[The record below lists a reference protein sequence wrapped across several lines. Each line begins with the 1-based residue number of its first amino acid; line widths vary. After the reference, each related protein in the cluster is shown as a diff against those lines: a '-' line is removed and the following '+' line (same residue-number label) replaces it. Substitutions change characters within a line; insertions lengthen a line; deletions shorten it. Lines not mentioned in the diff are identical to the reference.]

1 MIRRILVILTVI
13 LAQSIPTTAQSREKD
28 LDQWLDRELV
38 PYVTQQLKVH
48 PRFKNETV
56 MFVVLEDNAP
66 APTSNK
72 LALSLRDR
80 LLESTI
86 DSAGVSIGWQQGR
99 SGASLESR
107 PDDCVHDSVH
117 YYVGLELS
125 QNLDSRY
132 SVTVRALD
140 LEDRTWVTGFG
151 KQWSGR
157 LSTIQR
163 QAMRQQSVDMTF
175 LGARD
180 VPFTLEQT
188 DLLAAHLAHQLSCTL
203 KQQMEEDYVV
213 SNDVGTPVGDGLDGT
228 VALIGNNLANR
239 QALKLTSD
247 EDKTNAVLSGK
258 AHRIDDVLHQYWL
271 TVTPVSGND
280 DLAALSVSAYVVLP
294 YAEPAPLSA
303 EQSPRHDS
311 PAPQTISRTVGYQKP
326 HAITIPNAGND
337 GLIGPLSIAAPLS
350 SAECVWP
357 CSMLQARANKDAI
370 VFFLEHQ
377 ANHGLVRLAGEDCRK
392 RTVARIARTG
402 DTLNFP
408 IARTSTDRTNW
419 TQTHEWTIESE
430 FDTFFA
436 VAATDA
442 DVARRIANHIDSLP
456 IRCSTSM
463 RPGLKGAALR
473 TWLTEFAAI
482 TAKSREHIDWRA
494 IQVRD
499 IT

>member
-1 MIRRILVILTVI
+1 MIRRILIILTLI
-13 LAQSIPTTAQSREKD
+13 LAQSIPTTAQSREKA

-38 PYVTQQLKVH
+38 PYVKQQLKVH
-48 PRFKNETV
+48 PRFKNETI
-56 MFVVLEDNAP
+56 MFVVLKDNVP
-66 APTSNK
+66 ASNSNK

-80 LLESTI
+80 LLESAI

-99 SGASLESR
+99 SGTSLESR
-107 PDDCVHDSVH
+107 PDDCLHDNVH
-117 YYVGLELS
+117 YYVGLELN
-125 QNLDSRY
+125 QTLDSRY

-203 KQQMEEDYVV
+203 QQQMEEDYVV
-213 SNDVGTPVGDGLDGT
+213 STNSSAAVGDGLDGT
-228 VALIGNNLANR
+228 VELIGNNLANR
-239 QALKLTSD
+239 QALRLTSD
-247 EDKTNAVLSGK
+247 KDKTNAVLSGK
-258 AHRIDDVLHQYWL
+258 AHRIDGLLHQYWL
-271 TVTPVSGND
+271 TVTPDSDND
-280 DLAALSVSAYVVLP
+280 ALVALSVSAYIVLP
-294 YAEPAPLSA
+294 FKEPVPLVAER
-303 EQSPRHDS
+303 SPRRDTGG
-311 PAPQTISRTVGYQKP
+311 PQTISQTIG
-326 HAITIPNAGND
+326 HTISIPNAGKE
-337 GLIGPLSIAAPLS
+337 GLIGPLTIAAPLS

-357 CSMLQARANKDAI
+357 CSMLQARANTDAI

-408 IARTSTDRTNW
+408 IAKTSTDRNNW
-419 TQTHEWTIESE
+419 SETHEWTVES
-430 FDTFFA
+430 DTDTYFA
-436 VAATDA
+436 IAATNA

-463 RPGLKGAALR
+463 RPGLTGTALR
-473 TWLTEFAAI
+473 AWLTEFASI
-482 TAKSREHIDWRA
+482 TARSREHIDWRA
-494 IQVRD
+494 IQVRN

>member
-1 MIRRILVILTVI
+1 MTRQLLLLLTLV

-38 PYVTQQLKVH
+38 PYVKQQLVVH

-56 MFVVLEDNAP
+56 MFVVLQDNAP
-66 APTSNK
+66 ASTSNE

-80 LLESTI
+80 LLEAAI

-99 SGASLESR
+99 SGNSLESR
-107 PDDCVHDSVH
+107 PDDCLQDSVH
-117 YYVGLELS
+117 YYIGLELS

-132 SVTVRALD
+132 SVAVRALD

-163 QAMRQQSVDMTF
+163 QAMRQQSVDATF

-188 DLLAAHLAHQLSCTL
+188 DLLASHLAHQLSCTL
-203 KQQMEEDYVV
+203 KQQMEEEYVV
-213 SNDVGTPVGDGLDGT
+213 STNAAVPVGDGLDGT
-228 VALIGNNLANR
+228 VELIGNNLANR
-239 QALKLTSD
+239 QALKLTSNSD
-247 EDKTNAVLSGK
+247 ETNAVLRGK
-258 AHRIDDVLHQYWL
+258 AHQIDDVLYQYWL
-271 TVTPVSGND
+271 TVTPESGSD
-280 DLAALSVSAYVVLP
+280 DLVALSVSAYVVLP
-294 YAEPAPLSA
+294 YADPVPVVADR
-303 EQSPRHDS
+303 SPSRGS
-311 PAPQTISRTVGYQKP
+311 PAPRKVSYEIP
-326 HAITIPNAGND
+326 HAITIPNAGKD
-337 GLIGPLSIAAPLS
+337 GLIGPLRIAAPLS
-350 SAECVWP
+350 SAECFWP
-357 CSMLQARANKDAI
+357 CSMLQTRANTDAI

-377 ANHGLVRLAGEDCRK
+377 ANHGLVRLSGEDCRK

-408 IARTSTDRTNW
+408 IAKTTTDRNNW
-419 TQTHEWTIESE
+419 TETYEWTIDAEL
-430 FDTFFA
+430 DTFFA
-436 VAATDA
+436 VVATDA
-442 DVARRIANHIDSLP
+442 DVARQLANHIDSLP
-456 IRCSTSM
+456 LRCSTSL
-463 RPGLKGAALR
+463 RPGLKNSALQE
-473 TWLTEFAAI
+473 WLTEFASI
-482 TAKSREHIDWRA
+482 TARSAEHIDWRA

>member
-1 MIRRILVILTVI
+1 MIRRILIILTLI
-13 LAQSIPTTAQSREKD
+13 LAQSIPTTAESREKD
-28 LDQWLDRELV
+28 LDRWLDRELV
-38 PYVTQQLKVH
+38 PYVKQQLTVH
-48 PRFKNETV
+48 PRFKNASI

-66 APTSNK
+66 APSSNK

-80 LLESTI
+80 LLEATI
-86 DSAGVSIGWQQGR
+86 NSAGISIGWQQGR
-99 SGASLESR
+99 SVASLESR
-107 PDDCVHDSVH
+107 PDDCLHDSIH

-163 QAMRQQSVDMTF
+163 QAMRQQSVDKTF

-188 DLLAAHLAHQLSCTL
+188 DLLASHLAHRLSCTL
-203 KQQMEEDYVV
+203 KQQMEEEYVV
-213 SNDVGTPVGDGLDGT
+213 SKGTSAPVGDGLDGT
-228 VALIGNNLANR
+228 VELIGNNLANR
-239 QALKLTSD
+239 QALRLTSD
-247 EDKTNAVLSGK
+247 NDKTNAVLSGK
-258 AHRIDDVLHQYWL
+258 AHRIDGVLHQYWL
-271 TVTPVSGND
+271 TVTPDSGND
-280 DLAALSVSAYVVLP
+280 DLAALSVSAYIVLP
-294 YAEPAPLSA
+294 HAEPAPVVA
-303 EQSPRHDS
+303 DRSPRTEIPTRH
-311 PAPQTISRTVGYQKP
+311 T
-326 HAITIPNAGND
+326 ITIPNAGKD
-337 GLIGPLSIAAPLS
+337 SLIGPLRIAAPLS

-357 CSMLQARANKDAI
+357 CSMLQARANTDAI

-377 ANHGLVRLAGEDCRK
+377 AHHGLVRLAGEDCRK

-408 IARTSTDRTNW
+408 IAKTSTDRNNW
-419 TQTHEWTIESE
+419 SEAHEWTVESDT
-430 FDTFFA
+430 DTFFA

-442 DVARRIANHIDSLP
+442 DVARLIANHIDGLP

-463 RPGLKGAALR
+463 RPGLKGAELK
-473 TWLTEFAAI
+473 TWLTEFASI
-482 TAKSREHIDWRA
+482 TARSREHIDWRA

>member
-1 MIRRILVILTVI
+1 MTRQLLIILTLV

-38 PYVTQQLKVH
+38 PYVKQQLLVH

-56 MFVVLEDNAP
+56 MFVVLQDNAP
-66 APTSNK
+66 ASISNE

-80 LLESTI
+80 LLEAAI

-99 SGASLESR
+99 SGSSLDSR
-107 PDDCVHDSVH
+107 PDDCINDNVH

-132 SVTVRALD
+132 SVAVRALD

-157 LSTIQR
+157 LSTIER
-163 QAMRQQSVDMTF
+163 QAMRQQSVDVTF

-188 DLLAAHLAHQLSCTL
+188 DLLASHLAHQLSCEL
-203 KQQMEEDYVV
+203 KQQMEEEYVV
-213 SNDVGTPVGDGLDGT
+213 STDNPVPAGDGLDGT
-228 VALIGNNLANR
+228 VELIGNNLANR

-247 EDKTNAVLSGK
+247 ASKTNAILSGK
-258 AHRIDDVLHQYWL
+258 AHQIDDVLYQYWL
-271 TVTPVSGND
+271 TVTPGPGSD
-280 DLAALSVSAYVVLP
+280 ELAALSVSTYVVLP
-294 YAEPAPLSA
+294 DAKPPPAIVDRPPRHQEPAA
-303 EQSPRHDS
+303 QRIAYER
-311 PAPQTISRTVGYQKP
+311 P
-326 HAITIPNAGND
+326 HPITIPNAGKD
-337 GLIGPLSIAAPLS
+337 GLIGPLQIIAPRS
-350 SAECVWP
+350 TSDCIWP
-357 CSMLQARANKDAI
+357 CSMLQTQANTDAI

-377 ANHGLVRLAGEDCRK
+377 ANHGLVRLSGEDCRK

-408 IARTSTDRTNW
+408 IAKTTTDRNNW
-419 TQTHEWTIESE
+419 TETYEWDVNNDA
-430 FDTFFA
+430 DTFFA
-436 VAATDA
+436 VVATDA
-442 DVARRIANHIDSLP
+442 DVARQLANHIDGLP
-456 IRCSTSM
+456 LRCSTSL
-463 RPGLKGAALR
+463 RPGLKDAAL
-473 TWLTEFAAI
+473 TKWLTELASI
-482 TAKSREHIDWRA
+482 TARSAEHIDWRA

>member
-1 MIRRILVILTVI
+1 MIRRILIILTVL
-13 LAQSIPTTAQSREKD
+13 LAQSIPTTAESREKD
-28 LDQWLDRELV
+28 LDRWLDRELV
-38 PYVTQQLKVH
+38 PYVKQQLMVH
-48 PRFKNETV
+48 PRFKNETI

-66 APTSNK
+66 ASTSNE

-80 LLESTI
+80 LLEAAI

-107 PDDCVHDSVH
+107 PDDCLHDNVH

-163 QAMRQQSVDMTF
+163 QAMRQESVDVTF

-188 DLLAAHLAHQLSCTL
+188 DLLASHLAHQLSCTL
-203 KQQMEEDYVV
+203 KQQLEDEYVV
-213 SNDVGTPVGDGLDGT
+213 SRNASVPVGDGLDGT
-228 VALIGNNLANR
+228 VELIGNNLANR
-239 QALKLTSD
+239 HALKLTSD
-247 EDKTNAVLSGK
+247 SDKTNAVLSGK
-258 AHRIDDVLHQYWL
+258 AHQIDEVLHQYWL
-271 TVTPVSGND
+271 TVTPDSDND
-280 DLAALSVSAYVVLP
+280 DLAALSVSAYIVLP
-294 YAEPAPLSA
+294 FVEPALVVA
-303 EQSPRHDS
+303 NRSPR
-311 PAPQTISRTVGYQKP
+311 PEATVSQKVSYQKP
-326 HAITIPNAGND
+326 HAITIPNAGKD
-337 GLIGPLSIAAPLS
+337 GLIGPLRIAAPLS

-357 CSMLQARANKDAI
+357 CSMLQTRANTDSI

-408 IARTSTDRTNW
+408 IAKTSTDRNNW
-419 TQTHEWTIESE
+419 TETHEWTIESAM
-430 FDTFFA
+430 DTFFA

-442 DVARRIANHIDSLP
+442 DVARQIANHIDSLP
-456 IRCSTSM
+456 IRCSTSL

-473 TWLTEFAAI
+473 AWLTEFASI
-482 TAKSREHIDWRA
+482 TARSREHIDWRA
-494 IQVRD
+494 VQVRD

>member
-1 MIRRILVILTVI
+1 MTRQLLIILTLV

-38 PYVTQQLKVH
+38 PYVKQQLLVH

-56 MFVVLEDNAP
+56 MFVVLQDNAP
-66 APTSNK
+66 ASISNE

-80 LLESTI
+80 LLEAAI

-107 PDDCVHDSVH
+107 PDDCLHDSVH

-132 SVTVRALD
+132 SVNVRALD

-151 KQWSGR
+151 KQWAGR

-163 QAMRQQSVDMTF
+163 QAMRQQSIDPTF

-188 DLLAAHLAHQLSCTL
+188 DLLASHLAHQLSCTL
-203 KQQMEEDYVV
+203 KQQMEEEYVV
-213 SNDVGTPVGDGLDGT
+213 STYNAVPAGDGLDGT
-228 VALIGNNLANR
+228 VELIGNNLANR

-247 EDKTNAVLSGK
+247 ANKTNAVLSGK
-258 AHRIDDVLHQYWL
+258 AHQIDDVLYQYWL
-271 TVTPVSGND
+271 TVTPESDND
-280 DLAALSVSAYVVLP
+280 NLAALSVSAYVVLP
-294 YAEPAPLSA
+294 NVEPSPMIVDR
-303 EQSPRHDS
+303 SPRHEN
-311 PAPQTISRTVGYQKP
+311 PVPQQIGYKRPHPIS
-326 HAITIPNAGND
+326 IPNAGKD
-337 GLIGPLSIAAPLS
+337 GLIGPLQIVAPRS
-350 SAECVWP
+350 VSDCFSP
-357 CSMLQARANKDAI
+357 CSMLQTRANTDAI

-377 ANHGLVRLAGEDCRK
+377 ANHGLVRLSGEDCRK
-392 RTVARIARTG
+392 RTVARIARSG
-402 DTLNFP
+402 DMLNFP
-408 IARTSTDRTNW
+408 IAKTTTDSNNW
-419 TQTHEWTIESE
+419 TETYEWAIDIDT
-430 FDTFFA
+430 DTFFA
-436 VAATDA
+436 LVATDA
-442 DVARRIANHIDSLP
+442 DIARRLANHIDDLP
-456 IRCSTSM
+456 LRCSTSM
-463 RPGLKGAALR
+463 RPGLKDAALKE
-473 TWLTEFAAI
+473 WLSELASI
-482 TAKSREHIDWRA
+482 TARSAEHIDWRA

>member
-1 MIRRILVILTVI
+1 MIRRILIILTLI
-13 LAQSIPTTAQSREKD
+13 LAQSIPTTAQSREKN

-38 PYVTQQLKVH
+38 PYVKQRLMVH
-48 PRFKNETV
+48 PRFKNETI
-56 MFVVLEDNAP
+56 MFVVLQDNAP
-66 APTSNK
+66 ASTSNA

-80 LLESTI
+80 LLEAAI

-107 PDDCVHDSVH
+107 PDDCLHDNVH

-188 DLLAAHLAHQLSCTL
+188 DLLASHLAHQLSCTL
-203 KQQMEEDYVV
+203 KQQMEEEYVV
-213 SNDVGTPVGDGLDGT
+213 SRGTGATGGDGLDGT
-228 VALIGNNLANR
+228 VELIGNNLANR
-239 QALKLTSD
+239 QALKLTN
-247 EDKTNAVLSGK
+247 DKDQTNAVLSGK

-271 TVTPVSGND
+271 TVTPEPGND
-280 DLAALSVSAYVVLP
+280 DLAALSVSAYIVLP
-294 YAEPAPLSA
+294 NAEPEVLVADRP
-303 EQSPRHDS
+303 PRHEN
-311 PAPQTISRTVGYQKP
+311 PTTQKISYEKP
-326 HAITIPNAGND
+326 HAITIPNAGKD
-337 GLIGPLSIAAPLS
+337 GLIGPLQIAAPLS

-357 CSMLQARANKDAI
+357 CSMLQARANTDAI

-402 DTLNFP
+402 HTLNFP
-408 IARTSTDRTNW
+408 IAKTSTDRNNW
-419 TQTHEWTIESE
+419 SETHEWPVESDT
-430 FDTFFA
+430 DTFFA

-463 RPGLKGAALR
+463 RPGLKGASLR
-473 TWLTEFAAI
+473 VWLTEFASI
-482 TAKSREHIDWRA
+482 TARSREHIDWRA

>member
-1 MIRRILVILTVI
+1 MIRRILLFLTII
-13 LAQSIPTTAQSREKD
+13 LAQSIPTTAESREKD

-38 PYVTQQLKVH
+38 PYVKQQLMVH

-66 APTSNK
+66 ASTSNE

-80 LLESTI
+80 LLEATI
-86 DSAGVSIGWQQGR
+86 DSAGISIGWQQGR
-99 SGASLESR
+99 SGAALESR
-107 PDDCVHDSVH
+107 PDDCLRDKVH

-132 SVTVRALD
+132 SVAVRALD

-151 KQWSGR
+151 KQWNGR

-163 QAMRQQSVDMTF
+163 QAMRQQSVDVTF

-203 KQQMEEDYVV
+203 KQQMEEEYVV
-213 SNDVGTPVGDGLDGT
+213 SRNASSQVTDGLNGT
-228 VALIGNNLANR
+228 VELIGNNLANR
-239 QALKLTSD
+239 HALKLTRD
-247 EDKTNAVLSGK
+247 TDKTNAVLSGK
-258 AHRIDDVLHQYWL
+258 AHQIDGVLHQYWL
-271 TVTPVSGND
+271 TVTPESGND
-280 DLAALSVSAYVVLP
+280 DLAALSVSAYVVIPHAKSAPLVAARP
-294 YAEPAPLSA
+294 PRPAP
-303 EQSPRHDS
+303 
-311 PAPQTISRTVGYQKP
+311 PAAQKVSYQKS
-326 HAITIPNAGND
+326 HAITIPNAGKD
-337 GLIGPLSIAAPLS
+337 GVIVPLKIAAPLS

-357 CSMLQARANKDAI
+357 CSMLQARANTDAI

-408 IARTSTDRTNW
+408 IARTSTDRNNW
-419 TQTHEWTIESE
+419 TETYEWEVESE
-430 FDTFFA
+430 MDTFFA

-442 DVARRIANHIDSLP
+442 DVARKIANHIDALP
-456 IRCSTSM
+456 IRCSTSL
-463 RPGLKGAALR
+463 RPGLKGAALK
-473 TWLTEFAAI
+473 TWLTEFASI
-482 TAKSREHIDWRA
+482 TAGSREHIDWRA

>member
-1 MIRRILVILTVI
+1 MIRRILIFLTLL
-13 LAQSIPTTAQSREKD
+13 LAQSIPTTAESREKD
-28 LDQWLDRELV
+28 LDQWLDRELA
-38 PYVTQQLKVH
+38 PYVKQQLIVH

-56 MFVVLEDNAP
+56 MFVILEDNAP
-66 APTSNK
+66 ASISNA

-80 LLESTI
+80 LLEAAI

-99 SGASLESR
+99 SGTSLESR
-107 PDDCVHDSVH
+107 PDDCLRDKVH

-151 KQWSGR
+151 KQWNGR

-163 QAMRQQSVDMTF
+163 QAMRQQSVDVTF

-188 DLLAAHLAHQLSCTL
+188 DLLALNLAHQLSCTL
-203 KQQMEEDYVV
+203 KQQMEEEYVV
-213 SNDVGTPVGDGLDGT
+213 SKKVGSQPNDELDGT
-228 VALIGNNLANR
+228 VELIGNNLANR

-247 EDKTNAVLSGK
+247 MDKTNAVLSGK
-258 AHRIDDVLHQYWL
+258 AHQIDGVLHQYWL
-271 TVTPVSGND
+271 TVTPQPDND
-280 DLAALSVSAYVVLP
+280 DLAALSVSAYVVIP
-294 YAEPAPLSA
+294 HARSAPLIA
-303 EQSPRHDS
+303 DRSPRSDA
-311 PAPQTISRTVGYQKP
+311 PALRKASYQKS
-326 HAITIPNAGND
+326 HAITIPNAGKD
-337 GLIGPLSIAAPLS
+337 GVIGPLKIVAPLS
-350 SAECVWP
+350 SSECFWP
-357 CSMLQARANKDAI
+357 CSMLQARANTDAI

-392 RTVARIARTG
+392 RTVARVARTG

-408 IARTSTDRTNW
+408 IAKTSTDRNNW
-419 TQTHEWTIESE
+419 TETYEWAVESE
-430 FDTFFA
+430 MDTFFA

-442 DVARRIANHIDSLP
+442 DVARQIANHIDDLP
-456 IRCSTSM
+456 IRCSTSL
-463 RPGLKGAALR
+463 RPGLQGAELE
-473 TWLTEFAAI
+473 TWLTEFATI
-482 TAKSREHIDWRA
+482 TAGSREHIDWRA